1 MEYDSDTLT
10 QSPHRPAVA
19 HRRAGALANK
29 RSVTLGIVKQF
40 VLLVG
45 GAALIGAV
53 IAVLLWNDLGPGPI
67 DAFIAGIHSRT
78 GLPISGAIWITF
90 GVINA
95 VAWAMGR
102 RPGVGT
108 LLAPLV
114 AGLVIEVV
122 LSALDSVE
130 RADMLVARVG
140 LQVVAIGLVGIGVG
154 AMIASRLGAGPPELL
169 ASALSDRTGLR
180 ESVTRTGFEVGCLIV
195 AVPLGG
201 PVGLGTLLVAVLI
214 GPAVLYGRRVVDA
227 ALATP
232 SRRPRQYAPCRDRDL
247 VDAGSADARTGAHS
261 RGLGHTTQTQ
271 EPRHDDRR
279 ACRRSD
285 EDAFPRHQRRLTH
298 HRATRLLRRQHRPS
312 LS

>member
-1 MEYDSDTLT
+1 MKRYSDTLMPP
-10 QSPHRPAVA
+10 PHETAVA
-19 HRRAGALANK
+19 HGPAGAL
-29 RSVTLGIVKQF
+29 VTRRPVALGVVNQF
-40 VLLVG
+40 ALLVG

-53 IAVLLWNDLGPGPI
+53 IAVLLWNDLGPGPV

-122 LSALDSVE
+122 LSALDNVE
-130 RADMLVARVG
+130 RADMLVARVA

-180 ESVTRTGFEVGCLIV
+180 ESVTRTGFEVSCLIV

-214 GPAVLYGRRVVDA
+214 GPAVLHGRRVVDG
-227 ALATP
+227 ALAAP
-232 SRRPRQYAPCRDRDL
+232 GRRRRQYARCRDREN
-247 VDAGSADARTGAHS
+247 VDGASAGAETGAHS
-261 RGLGHTTQTQ
+261 RRLGQATQTQ
-271 EPRHDDRR
+271 EPCHDDRR
-279 ACRRSD
+279 ARRHSD
-285 EDAFPRHQRRLTH
+285 EDAVPRHQRRLAH
-298 HRATRLLRRQHRPS
+298 HRATRLLRRQHRPR